1 MTTIDDCR
9 VIRFPRKQGDRNG
22 NLTVAQDLPFEV
34 KRVYYIYDVPGGE
47 SRGEHAHYSLYQ
59 TLVAASGSFTVILDD
74 GTRKK
79 TVFLNKPYEGLLL
92 PPGIWHH
99 LIDFASGSVVLSL
112 NSAPYD
118 EEDCMRDF
126 NQFLAYRRSYEADQ
140 VSRSSEDN

>member
-1 MTTIDDCR
+1 MNTIDDCH
-9 VIRFPRKQGDRNG
+9 VIRFPRNKGERNG
-22 NLTVAQDLPFEV
+22 NFTVAQDLPFKV

-47 SRGEHAHYSLYQ
+47 SRGEHAHYVLFQ

-74 GTRKK
+74 GSRRK

-118 EEDCMRDF
+118 EDDYMRDY
-126 NQFLAYRRSYEADQ
+126 NQFLEYRRLHEAD
-140 VSRSSEDN
+140 